1 MLVKSI
7 YDTGNPQSTHDIKGL
22 LLKMVMGE
30 EQYIEV
36 ELPNGMPVQGIL
48 REVTPLEGGR
58 LVELYTEID
67 DAYETLFWQ
76 THSPDDFG
84 MVVRP
89 NLYG

>member
-58 LVELYTEID
+58 LVELHTEIGD
-67 DAYETLFWQ
+67 EYETLFWQ

-84 MVVRP
+84 VVQRQ